1 MGAKGRVQ
9 YCSNRTKPHLLP
21 PRLASVNLRVIMS
34 YNDFSLETISSVLG
48 VSAGPADLFP
58 HLDPAPVPPW
68 LRDMLDRGMRQVLLS
83 EKARSE
89 FIVVPV
95 LLACQEMSTGA
106 LAIYSGQRL
115 DVDPARGLV
124 GECDFILSAA
134 PPVPALR
141 APLVTIVEAKRN
153 EVESGVWQCIA
164 QMVGAREFNQRAGTG
179 PAVVYGCVTNGEAWQ
194 FLRLAD
200 SVAGIDRRR
209 YYIDN
214 IGGILAVLGAIVST
228 AGPPAQVPPPTG
240 AE

>member
-1 MGAKGRVQ
+1 
-9 YCSNRTKPHLLP
+9 
-21 PRLASVNLRVIMS
+21 MS

-58 HLDPAPVPPW
+58 KLDAVPVPVW
-68 LRDMLDRGMRQVLLS
+68 LCEMLERGMRQILLS

-89 FIVVPV
+89 FIVVPI
-95 LLACQEMSTGA
+95 LLACQEMSGGA
-106 LAIYSGQRL
+106 VAIYSGQRL
-115 DVDPARGLV
+115 DVDPERGLV

-164 QMVGAREFNQRAGTG
+164 QMVGAREFNQRSGTG
-179 PAVVYGCVTNGEAWQ
+179 PAAIYGCVTNAEVWQ

-214 IGGILAVLGAIVST
+214 VGGILAMFQAIVSG
-228 AGPPAQVPPPTG
+228 AVPPNQPL
-240 AE
+240 A

>member
-1 MGAKGRVQ
+1 
-9 YCSNRTKPHLLP
+9 
-21 PRLASVNLRVIMS
+21 MS
-34 YNDFSLETISSVLG
+34 YNDFSLETVTSILG
-48 VSAGPADLFP
+48 VSVGPVDLFSD
-58 HLDPAPVPPW
+58 LGAAPVPSW

-89 FIVVPV
+89 FIVVPI
-95 LLACQEMSTGA
+95 LLACQEMGPGA
-106 LAIYSGQRL
+106 IAIYSGQRL
-115 DVDPARGLV
+115 DVDPERGLV

-164 QMVGAREFNQRAGTG
+164 QMVGAREFNRRSGGG
-179 PAVVYGCVTNGEAWQ
+179 PEAIYGCVTNAEAWQ
-194 FLRLAD
+194 FLRLSG

-214 IGGILAVLGAIVST
+214 VGAILAVFRAIVSG
-228 AGPPAQVPPPTG
+228 AGG
-240 AE
+240 